1 MKTQTQR
8 GEGDGGRECGCT
20 ATSQEVPGS
29 PEPGRVKSLLHLALQ
44 GEQGPANTFSSLRL
58 SDRERMNTC
67 YWESHRS
74 WCLVS
79 AVLGNKR
86 SPQGG
91 GQLGHLPLDPTAQP
105 RVEWCSML
113 ASVLLLLDCKSHEA
127 RDYIWFISVTPGE
140 SVLPRWALNFLLNE
154 DIKSLNFY
162 VLHNSAF
169 YCQIKS
175 WVGNGS
181 SHTQEILFSSVY
193 IISLVLSPDSGE
205 LHIYDYSQNIEKN
218 RTVHS
223 WAARI
228 CEDRQCSHSPQLGH
242 HWSVSKPGEKCPGLV
257 YVSKPVASWVLPLP
271 PSAISQQ
278 ERQQTAL
285 LLPWLLAV
293 LVAQEAQSS
302 LLLTSNNSKRNKRGS
317 PRMKSHSVNIFILQ
331 RPEATALPLP

>member
-1 MKTQTQR
+1 
-8 GEGDGGRECGCT
+8 
-20 ATSQEVPGS
+20 
-29 PEPGRVKSLLHLALQ
+29 
-44 GEQGPANTFSSLRL
+44 
-58 SDRERMNTC
+58 
-67 YWESHRS
+67 
-74 WCLVS
+74 
-79 AVLGNKR
+79 
-86 SPQGG
+86 
-91 GQLGHLPLDPTAQP
+91 
-105 RVEWCSML
+105 ML

-127 RDYIWFISVTPGE
+127 RGYIWFISVTPGE

-154 DIKSLNFY
+154 DTKSLNFY
-162 VLHNSAF
+162 VPHNSAF

-218 RTVHS
+218 RTVS

-228 CEDRQCSHSPQLGH
+228 CEDRLCSHSPQLGH
-242 HWSVSKPGEKCPGLV
+242 HWSVSEPGEKCPSLV
-257 YVSKPVASWVLPLP
+257 YVSKPVASWGLPLP

-302 LLLTSNNSKRNKRGS
+302 LLLTSNNSKRNKEDPQGW
-317 PRMKSHSVNIFILQ
+317 SHTVSVFSLFRDQ
-331 RPEATALPLP
+331 KPQHCHYHKHVSFLLADVSLK